1 MIWASMD
8 STKGVVYISGIH
20 GEKGYPMNCLCP
32 SFQIYISQ
40 IFERTYSNI
49 VHDSPCDTEGL

>member
-1 MIWASMD
+1 MD

-20 GEKGYPMNCLCP
+20 GEKGYPMNCLRP